1 MKSLE
6 FKDDAIQIDAAIV
19 AKALGIGPLLLMELL
34 REGKVTSLCERGIDA
49 DNGRYRLTFFA
60 ENRRVRLIVE
70 DEAVVQ
76 CSAIDFGDSPLPV
89 SARRP
94 GP

>member
-6 FKDDAIQIDAAIV
+6 FQDGAIQIDAAIV
-19 AKALGIGPLLLMELL
+19 AKAFGIGPLLLMELL
-34 REGKVTSLCERGIDA
+34 REGRITSLCEKGVDA

-76 CSAIDFGDSPLPV
+76 CSTIDFGGSPLPV

-94 GP
+94 GL